1 MSLSSRRRS
10 EEAPPIGREVEAAR
24 LAQMIDDAAAGAKR
38 AALLLGAPG
47 IGKTTLLRFAHR
59 RAEASGCISVAV
71 RVPAAA
77 GLPPRFPLGE
87 LLERLVRRCEQE
99 NLAAPARLER

>member
-1 MSLSSRRRS
+1 MALTTRRPGD
-10 EEAPPIGREVEAAR
+10 APPIGRDAEAAR

-47 IGKTTLLRFAHR
+47 IGKTTLLRYAHA
-59 RAEASGCISVAV
+59 RAEERECISVLV
-71 RVPAAA
+71 RVPATA

-87 LLERLVRRCEQE
+87 ILDGLIAASQRRG
-99 NLAAPARLER
+99 LAAPERLC